1 MNPGL
6 IFRHV
11 RWALLALVLMLA
23 AGTAAVHFSTG
34 FREQAIAAQHAAM
47 AARADAQGK
56 LSRAREEE
64 QELRASAA
72 RHDELRRHGIL
83 GEERRLDWVERM
95 RTIRDTRRIH
105 DLRYEIAPQKAL
117 SAPAGGRYQF
127 MASAMRLSLLLLHE
141 EDLLRV
147 LHDLREDV
155 SAHVRTRRCSVERL
169 PAPVQQSATVA
180 PQLKAECE
188 LDWITVRDMQ
198 PGGAKP

>member
-11 RWALLALVLMLA
+11 RWALIGLLLMLA
-23 AGTAAVHFSTG
+23 AGAAAVHFSTG
-34 FREQAIAAQHAAM
+34 FHDQANAAQRAAL

-72 RHDELRRHGIL
+72 RHDALQRQGIL

-95 RTIRDTRRIH
+95 RALRDTHRIY

-117 SAPAGGRYQF
+117 STPAGGRFQF
-127 MASAMRLSLLLLHE
+127 MVSTMRLNLLLLHE

-147 LHDLREDV
+147 LHDLGEDV
-155 SAHVRTRRCSVERL
+155 SAHVRTRHCSVERL
-169 PAPVQQSATVA
+169 PSSAQPSTTVA

-188 LDWITVRDMQ
+188 LDWITVRDTQ
-198 PGGAKP
+198 PNGAKS